1 MDTLASR
8 IARIET
14 ELGRSQRAA
23 RRWRIAALSLAA
35 PLAALVLGAAMQAG
49 DIPEVLRA
57 RRLEIVDSQ
66 DRVIMLASHDGVG
79 GRVDLWNDTG
89 ANTVRLGSTA
99 DGGDIV
105 VFHSSLV
112 PVCGISATPAGG
124 RVESLCAVGGGGAA
138 IDSGDAGSRVSIS
151 DSGGNLAVNLS
162 NAAAGGLLET
172 RTSSGVL
179 AAAIGAG
186 SGAGGFVQVSNGQ
199 GAQVFA
205 AHSRQDGTGKL
216 SLAGAKGEPNFVAET
231 GAENG
236 GTLSMFACGHRV
248 VGLGAGSDG
257 GLLNL
262 ATMNGNNVLAAG
274 AASDADGGLIW
285 LRSGAGRTLVRAG
298 VGADGAGQVTV
309 FDGPGSR
316 KLVLSPIEPSK

>member
-8 IARIET
+8 VDRIEAQ
-14 ELGRSQRAA
+14 LGRTQRSA
-23 RRWRIAALSLAA
+23 RRWRMTAICLAT
-35 PLAALVLGAAMQAG
+35 PLAVLTLGAAMQASSTP
-49 DIPEVLRA
+49 DVLRA

-66 DRVIMLASHDGVG
+66 DRVIMLVSHDGVG
-79 GRVDLWNDTG
+79 GRIDLWNDTG
-89 ANTVRLGSTA
+89 VNTVRVGSTP

-112 PVCGISATPAGG
+112 PVCGISATAAGG
-124 RVESLCAVGGGGAA
+124 RVESLCAVGGGSAA
-138 IDSGDAGSRVSIS
+138 LDSSDIGSSVSIS
-151 DSGGNLAVNLS
+151 DSGGSVAASLS
-162 NAAAGGLLET
+162 NTAAGGLLET
-172 RTSSGVL
+172 RTPSGVV
-179 AAAIGAG
+179 AAAIGTGSAG
-186 SGAGGFVQVSNGQ
+186 GGFVQVSNGQ

-205 AHSRQDGTGKL
+205 AQSRQDGTGKL

-236 GTLSMFACGHRV
+236 GTLAMFAGGQRV
-248 VGLGAGSDG
+248 VGLGAGSNG

-262 ATMNGNNVLAAG
+262 ATMNGNNVVVAG

-285 LRSGAGRTLVRAG
+285 LRSGTGRTLVRAG
-298 VGADGAGQVTV
+298 VGTDGAGQVTV

-316 KLVLSPIEPSK
+316 KLVLSPAEPAK